1 MVACPDSSDR
11 ALFLVDGAVKQRPER
26 PVVVVCDGSPNGFVQ
41 RVFEAGADDLLTLP
55 QTQEDVLFALR
66 KAVARRQGASAA
78 TGVALSPMICVLGPK
93 GGTGKT
99 LTSCNLAVS
108 LAQSGHKVAVVDL
121 DLQFGDVG
129 LALGLAPERTLYELA
144 KSGGS
149 LDDEKLDGYLATH
162 PSGARALIAP
172 TRPDHAGIVTTEF
185 LREVYAA
192 LRTSHEYVIVDTPPG
207 FTPEVIASIDS
218 SSHVCMVGML
228 DSLSLKNTKLG
239 LETLELMGYDD
250 ERMRLVLNRAD
261 GRKDAVLADMIGV
274 DLIVEDALIVR
285 DEVGRVSDI
294 TWSKV
299 QATSQTLARTQAY
312 ALRELDAIAER
323 LQKKADI
330 GEIAKATREAEP
342 KVREWLAVLARTF
355 QLQEGVSVLEL
366 DRVLDASPEELESHH
381 TGLLKARANRLERI
395 GRSTAALLTQ
405 MDETVRKANAKVLL
419 NPFDSPA
426 AVKSSNQ
433 VAAEVHSLRGRLGIE
448 DGHEATDAKR
458 WGAAAGEVIGKVR
471 VGTAEGAGRGEAPR

>member
-1 MVACPDSSDR
+1 MTHATRMLVAVDEGVDSEALQAILPIDPEIQIVGVVHGLEDSWTTLQETPTDLLVVACPGASDR

-26 PVVVVCDGSPNGFVQ
+26 PVVVVVCDGSPNGFVQ

-66 KAVARRQGASAA
+66 KAVARKQGASAA

-108 LAQSGHKVAVVDL
+108 LAESGHKVAVVDL

-129 LALGLAPERTLYELA
+129 LALGLAPERTIYELV

-192 LRTSHEYVIVDTPPG
+192 LRASHEYVIVDTPPG

-239 LETLELMGYDD
+239 LETLELMGYDG

-261 GRKDAVLADMIGV
+261 SRVGITLDDVVSIIGRKPDVLVPSDRDIPRSVNEGTPIVLAKARS
-274 DLIVEDALIVR
+274 DAAKAFK
-285 DEVGRVSDI
+285 S
-294 TWSKV
+294 
-299 QATSQTLARTQAY
+299 LAAMY
-312 ALRELDAIAER
+312 ELREGS
-323 LQKKADI
+323 KN
-330 GEIAKATREAEP
+330 G
-342 KVREWLAVLARTF
+342 
-355 QLQEGVSVLEL
+355 
-366 DRVLDASPEELESHH
+366 
-381 TGLLKARANRLERI
+381 
-395 GRSTAALLTQ
+395 GR
-405 MDETVRKANAKVLL
+405 R
-419 NPFDSPA
+419 
-426 AVKSSNQ
+426 
-433 VAAEVHSLRGRLGIE
+433 
-448 DGHEATDAKR
+448 R
-458 WGAAAGEVIGKVR
+458 WGRKR
-471 VGTAEGAGRGEAPR
+471 